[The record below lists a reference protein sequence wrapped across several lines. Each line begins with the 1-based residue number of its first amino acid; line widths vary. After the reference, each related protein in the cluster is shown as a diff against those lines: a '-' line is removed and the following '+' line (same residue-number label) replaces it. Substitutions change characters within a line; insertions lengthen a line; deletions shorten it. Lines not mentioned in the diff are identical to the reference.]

1 MFAVIGQKIYDR
13 LGLSLDFRE
22 AQQEFVGAEVISNTE
37 PFTSTS
43 GWFGTPSPP
52 RYVSAAGG
60 NLVFQSTDSTVDS
73 MLSTSIYL
81 IGGTDY
87 VCEYNLESEFTNQ
100 VMIGTVPYST
110 SIYGGPIEQSGEV
123 KRSFTFSTN
132 NSGYMFLTFIAF
144 SDNASASLLKSA
156 TIKPVGTKL
165 KVSPVVI
172 PQGATYPFTT
182 YEIDN
187 VDNFLTKTKSLLSC
201 DLSIRIACFADLY
214 KTTYLQSKAVVE
226 ALDYYSVTYTE
237 DGVSYT
243 AKFRFDSLS
252 DDYYKQPEKFYKNL
266 IFNCLIT
273 KN

>member
-13 LGLSLDFRE
+13 LGSSLDFRL

-43 GWFGTPSPP
+43 GWFTNPSPP
-52 RYVSAAGG
+52 RYVSASGG

-110 SIYGGPIEQSGEV
+110 SIYGGPIEQSGDI
-123 KRSFTFSTN
+123 KRTFRFTPAYN
-132 NSGYMFLTFIAF
+132 GYFFLTFIAF
-144 SDNASASLLKSA
+144 SNTPLASILKSV
-156 TIKPVGTKL
+156 TIRPIGDKL